1 MLQSVT
7 GNHGVNAIDGKGI
20 ELYDANGKVYL
31 DLKEISTVL
40 GQKNEHFTKRM
51 TEKFKWSGW

>member
-7 GNHGVNAIDGKGI
+7 GNHSVDVVDGKGI

-31 DLKEISTVL
+31 DLNEIGTVL
-40 GQKNEHFTKRM
+40 GQKNDHFNKRM
-51 TEKFKWSGW
+51 T

>member
-31 DLKEISTVL
+31 DLNEISTVL
-40 GQKNEHFTKRM
+40 GQKNDHFH
-51 TEKFKWSGW
+51 